1 MNLEKHLTQSDQQ
14 ILQSRTKTFVSKFG
28 SECYNNFLNAKSKLE
43 EKLLERESLLD
54 FGRKNAFDLTLSK
67 SFEDIPNMSVK
78 LMDLNNEIN
87 LLYMSLEYQKNVL
100 VQLFGEDPKY
110 SLPNINKV
118 F

>member
-1 MNLEKHLTQSDQQ
+1 MNLQDHLTQSDQQ

-28 SECYNNFLNAKSKLE
+28 NECFNNFFLARTKLE
-43 EKLLERESLLD
+43 EKILERETLLD

-67 SFEDIPNMSVK
+67 AFEDIPSMSAK

-87 LLYMSLEYQKNVL
+87 LLYISLGYQKTVL
-100 VQLFGEDPKY
+100 TQMFGDDPKY
-110 SLPNINKV
+110 NLPNINKV

>member
-1 MNLEKHLTQSDQQ
+1 MNLQDHLTQSDQQ

-28 SECYNNFLNAKSKLE
+28 NECFNNFFLAKAKLE
-43 EKLLERESLLD
+43 EKILERQTLLD

-67 SFEDIPNMSVK
+67 AFEDIPSMSSK

-87 LLYMSLEYQKNVL
+87 LLYISLGYQKTIL
-100 VQLFGEDPKY
+100 VQMFGEDPKY
-110 SLPNINKV
+110 TLPNINKV